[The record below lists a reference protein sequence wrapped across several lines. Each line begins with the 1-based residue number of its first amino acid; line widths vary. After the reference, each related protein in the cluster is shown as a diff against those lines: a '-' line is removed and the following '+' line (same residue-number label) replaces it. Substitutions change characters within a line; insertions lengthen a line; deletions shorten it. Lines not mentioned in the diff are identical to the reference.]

1 MSLFAKSVAV
11 LCAGLIVATGLIVTT
26 ASPAVAADSKPK
38 TKKAKTPDPNETPA
52 PKKKTEIPVIQGHP
66 SYGMIVPYFS
76 SDGKRQ
82 MNFKIAVATRTGDST
97 VNLQNMHIETF
108 DEHEEHEMDID
119 LPNSDLNT
127 DTNIITTRHHVKID
141 RDDFELTG
149 DAMIFN
155 TITKQGGLS
164 GNVHMIIYDMKSKTG
179 RTEEDMHPTPGS
191 KTPAPA
197 PKKN

>member
-11 LCAGLIVATGLIVTT
+11 LCASLIVATAPF
-26 ASPAVAADSKPK
+26 ASADNGKA
-38 TKKAKTPDPNETPA
+38 KKAKTPKTDETPA
-52 PKKKTEIPVIQGHP
+52 PKKHYDIPVIPGHP
-66 SYGMIVPYFS
+66 ASGLTVPYFS

-82 MNFKIAVATRTGDST
+82 MNFKIGVATRTGDNK

-108 DEHEEHEMDID
+108 NEHEEHEMAIE
-119 LPNSDLNT
+119 LPNSDYNT
-127 DTNIITTRHHVKID
+127 ETNVITTRHHVKIN

-155 TITKQGGLS
+155 TVTKQGGLS

-179 RTEEDMHPTPGS
+179 RSDDDADSHS
-191 KTPAPA
+191 
-197 PKKN
+197 

>member
-1 MSLFAKSVAV
+1 MSLFAKYVAAFG
-11 LCAGLIVATGLIVTT
+11 AGLIVAVGLIVGTV
-26 ASPAVAADSKPK
+26 SPASADDSKPK
-38 TKKAKTPDPNETPA
+38 TKKAKTPNPDETPA
-52 PKKKTEIPVIQGHP
+52 PKKKTEIPVIAGHP
-66 SYGMIVPYFS
+66 SYKMRVPYFS

-82 MNFKIAVATRTGDST
+82 MNFTIAVATRTGDST
-97 VNLQNMHIETF
+97 VNLQNMQIETF
-108 DEHEEHEMDID
+108 DDHEQHEMDID

-149 DAMIFN
+149 DAAIFN
-155 TITKQGGLS
+155 TVTKQGGLS

-179 RTEEDMHPTPGS
+179 RSEENADAAGS

-197 PKKN
+197 PKKD

>member
-1 MSLFAKSVAV
+1 MSLFAKYVAV
-11 LCAGLIVATGLIVTT
+11 LGAGLIVATAPQ
-26 ASPAVAADSKPK
+26 ASADESKPK
-38 TKKAKTPDPNETPA
+38 TKKAKATPDLNATPV
-52 PKKKTEIPVIQGHP
+52 PKKKTEIPVIKDHP
-66 SYGMIVPYFS
+66 SYGMVVPYFS

-82 MNFKIAVATRTGDST
+82 MNFRIAVATRTGDTT
-97 VNLQNMHIETF
+97 VNLQNMQIETF
-108 DEHEEHEMDID
+108 NDHEEHEMDID

-155 TITKQGGLS
+155 TVTKQGGLS

-179 RTEEDMHPTPGS
+179 RSDEDMQAATAAKA
-191 KTPAPA
+191 KTPAPKTPE
-197 PKKN
+197 PKN

>member
-1 MSLFAKSVAV
+1 MSLFAKYVA
-11 LCAGLIVATGLIVTT
+11 LLSAGLIVAM
-26 ASPAVAADSKPK
+26 ASPAFADEGKPK
-38 TKKAKTPDPNETPA
+38 TKKAKTPNPDATPE
-52 PKKKTEIPVIQGHP
+52 PKKKTEIPVIEGHP
-66 SYGMIVPYFS
+66 SYKMRVPYFS

-82 MNFKIAVATRTGDST
+82 MNFTIGVATRTGDTT
-97 VNLQNMHIETF
+97 VNLQDMQIETF
-108 DEHEEHEMDID
+108 DEHEQHEMDID

-141 RDDFELTG
+141 RDDFQITG

-155 TITKQGGLS
+155 TVTKQGGVS

-179 RTEEDMHPTPGS
+179 RSEEDANAP

-197 PKKN
+197 SPAPVPKKD